1 MIHVARHP
9 SSSEH
14 REVGKGAERSS
25 GGDLGFSYLCE
36 ASHNTYIYIRICI
49 YIYMYIYSIYIVY
62 IYIYSVYI
70 YIVYI

>member
-36 ASHNTYIYIRICI
+36 ASHNTYIYIYTYMYIYICI
-49 YIYMYIYSIYIVY
+49 YIVYIVY
-62 IYIYSVYI
+62 IYIQCVYI
-70 YIVYI
+70 